1 MIASLIALQDT
12 IFRCFCLLFQKFL
25 LYLQSLTDNLQ
36 YDRWLN
42 KLTYYAQRVRL
53 GKHLPT
59 LHRMLCPHRIY
70 SSCQEEGASK
80 NCCGINLPALG
91 LWLIDTTIETKI
103 ICEKWI
109 FRKNLI
115 LSILTKNG
123 QNRMLYFLRKWRK
136 VQKNLRHLR
145 KMSNFVAVKPSKI
158 GSDFRKSPFDG
169 IDRLTFANF
178 LEFAYYWILDSC
190 IGRAFQTSG
199 FAMKKYRHLRK
210 IEQEERK

>member
-25 LYLQSLTDNLQ
+25 LYLQSLTGNLQ

-91 LWLIDTTIETKI
+91 LWLIDTSKRAKSFAKNEFFARTSFWAFWLKMDKTGCCIFFENEEKSKKTCD
-103 ICEKWI
+103 ICEKWV
-109 FRKNLI
+109 I
-115 LSILTKNG
+115 L
-123 QNRMLYFLRKWRK
+123 W
-136 VQKNLRHLR
+136 
-145 KMSNFVAVKPSKI
+145 P
-158 GSDFRKSPFDG
+158 
-169 IDRLTFANF
+169 
-178 LEFAYYWILDSC
+178 
-190 IGRAFQTSG
+190 
-199 FAMKKYRHLRK
+199 
-210 IEQEERK
+210 